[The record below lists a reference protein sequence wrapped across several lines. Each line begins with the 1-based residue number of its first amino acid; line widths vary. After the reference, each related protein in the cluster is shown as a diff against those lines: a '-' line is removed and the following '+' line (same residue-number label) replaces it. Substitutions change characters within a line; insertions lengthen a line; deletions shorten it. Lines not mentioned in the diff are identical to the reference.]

1 LKEHGY
7 RIIPVNPQQKEI
19 LGEPSYADLGSI
31 SQPVDV
37 VDVFRRSEEVPDIVE
52 EAIKIGA
59 KAVWLQEGVIN
70 ERAATRAKEAG
81 LLVVVDKCMFK
92 EHQKWGGQNENSS
105 H

>member
-1 LKEHGY
+1 M
-7 RIIPVNPQQKEI
+7 NPHQKEI
-19 LGEPSYADLGSI
+19 LGEPSYPDLGSI
-31 SQPVDV
+31 PQPVDV
-37 VDVFRRSEEVPDIVE
+37 VGVFRRSEEVPDIVE

-81 LLVVVDKCMFK
+81 LLVVMDKCMFK
-92 EHQKWGGQNENSS
+92 EHQKWGGQNEGIS